1 MKDFNGNELVVG
13 DYVAFLEPNYR
24 HMIQGR
30 VAGFTPKT
38 IRIEY
43 LSSYNRRRGFSLHE
57 QAELCNREP
66 SYVAKI
72 QPKEMV
78 DIPVL

>member
-43 LSSYNRRRGFSLHE
+43 LSSYNRRRGFSIQE
-57 QAELCNREP
+57 QSELCNREP

-72 QPKEMV
+72 EPV
-78 DIPVL
+78 DKVAETVL